1 MRFFKEEL
9 KRIRTSRLAKDTGW
23 MMLGQVASYAAQA
36 AYFVVVSRL
45 LGVAQFGVLAGAV
58 AFVNIV
64 APYGSMGSGIVFM
77 NHVSEDRDNCRMY
90 MGHVFLSSMTIS
102 GLLILAVL
110 IAAPHFLS
118 VQSAAITWMV
128 AVSTCFS
135 APLTLSLSQIFQ
147 TFKMPRAMTAFN
159 VLNSTALLIAA
170 VALKLSLRH
179 AHAWQWALTDMCVSL
194 FVAAIAIPVI
204 IKRFGAPRFSI
215 RLLVKHVPEGFGYSS
230 SLSAGAIYNN
240 FDKALLSHY
249 GMTVADGFYTL
260 AYRVTTLATM
270 PSYAIEMA
278 AIPRMFEKAHNKAS
292 ELRAFGHGLVKRSA
306 LIGALVSVLL
316 FLAAPLIPY
325 IVGSGFRPSV
335 LVLRWLCLLPLF
347 RSIHVI
353 TGSMLTASGH
363 QKYRVIAQF
372 LVAGVA
378 LALDLWLIPRYGW
391 IGAAWASLVADAA
404 LAIACYALV
413 QIVLSAEEYRE
424 RKPA

>member
-1 MRFFKEEL
+1 
-9 KRIRTSRLAKDTGW
+9 

-77 NHVSEDRDNCRMY
+77 NHVSEDRANCRAY
-90 MGHVFLSSMTIS
+90 MGHVFLSSLTIS
-102 GLLILAVL
+102 GVLILALL
-110 IAAPHFLS
+110 IVAPHFLDR
-118 VQSAAITWMV
+118 QAAVIAWMV

-135 APLTLSLSQIFQ
+135 TPLTASLSQIFQ
-147 TFKMPRAMTAFN
+147 TFKMPRAMSAFS
-159 VLNSTALLIAA
+159 VLNNTIRLLAAL
-170 VALKLSLRH
+170 ALKLSLHH
-179 AHAWQWALTDMCVSL
+179 AHARIWALTDMCVSL
-194 FVAAIAIPVI
+194 FVAAIAILII

-215 RLLVKHVPEGFGYSS
+215 RLLVKHIPEGFGYSS

-260 AYRVTTLATM
+260 AYRITTLATM

-278 AIPRMFEKAHNKAS
+278 AIPRMFEKAHDRAS
-292 ELRAFGHGLVKRSA
+292 ELRAFGQALVKRTA
-306 LIGALVSVLL
+306 LMGALVSVLL
-316 FLAAPLIPY
+316 FLAAPVIPY
-325 IVGSGFRPSV
+325 IVGADFGPSV

-347 RSIHVI
+347 RSIHEI

-363 QKYRVIAQF
+363 QKYRVAAQF

-378 LALDLWLIPRYGW
+378 LALDLWLIPHYGW
-391 IGAAWASLVADAA
+391 PGAAWASLAADGLLAA
-404 LAIACYALV
+404 TCYALV
-413 QIVLSAEEYRE
+413 KFVLSARYPRE